1 MVEYTGSRE
10 NSTSNLERDK
20 ALRKL
25 YKFEKTI
32 LEANIE
38 GQGC

>member
-10 NSTSNLERDK
+10 HSASNLERDK

-25 YKFEKTI
+25 YKFEK
-32 LEANIE
+32 NNP
-38 GQGC
+38 